1 MSTTTNEP
9 GPASAP
15 LATAMLGIVLALAV
29 SAVTAAPEQ
38 NPGGTPP
45 STDRLQRLV
54 PDVAIDEPQPTAVDG
69 VFEVRVGGSYVYV
82 TGDGRHAFTGDLLDL
97 STGQNLTEA
106 RRNGDRLAALE
117 DFPDDALLVL
127 PAKGEERHRIHVF
140 TDTTCPYCQKL
151 HQEVPGL
158 REAGVTVAY
167 IPFPRGGP
175 RGPGYRELQ
184 SVWCADDPT
193 AAFDIAAG
201 TDDGELVDT
210 NPDCDAARSV
220 DAGFDLGAK
229 LGVQGTPTIVLPS
242 GTALPGYVESAKL
255 LQRLRVDDVA
265 SAPGSEATP

>member
-1 MSTTTNEP
+1 MTANESGLAP
-9 GPASAP
+9 VP
-15 LATAMLGIVLALAV
+15 LAAPMLAIALALAA
-29 SAVTAAPEQ
+29 SAATAAPAQ
-38 NPGGTPP
+38 PSGGTPP

-54 PDVAIDEPQPTAVDG
+54 PDLAIEEPEPTAVDG
-69 VFEVRVGGSYVYV
+69 LFEVRVGGSYVYI

-97 STGQNLTEA
+97 TTGRNLTEA
-106 RRNGDRLAALE
+106 RRNGDRLSAL
-117 DFPDDALLVL
+117 DGFPAEALLVL
-127 PAKGEERHRIHVF
+127 PAMGEERHRIHVF
-140 TDTTCPYCQKL
+140 TDSTCPYCQKL
-151 HQEVPGL
+151 HEEVPAL
-158 REAGVTVAY
+158 RKAGVTVAY

-184 SVWCADDPT
+184 SVWCADDPA

-201 TDDGELVDT
+201 TDDGELVAT

-242 GTALPGYVESAKL
+242 GAALPGYIESAKL
-255 LQRLRVDDVA
+255 LQRLRLDDVA